1 MHVNTIQPTELSDE
15 LLAESVS
22 KGNTEMF
29 GVIVERYE
37 QKLSRYGR
45 KFLSEKED
53 IKDLIQ
59 DIFLRTYENIK
70 SFDPSMKFSSW
81 IYRIAHN
88 TFVNYLKKKSST
100 PLVFV
105 DFDTFLAHP
114 TYEDP
119 SEREREWKELESM
132 FAECL
137 DKLPLKY
144 REVLVLYYS
153 EELSYKDIA
162 DVLKIPQGTVGV
174 RVKRGRE
181 ALEKVCLTVKDR
193 LL

>member
-1 MHVNTIQPTELSDE
+1 MDTTQSSELSDE

-29 GVIVERYE
+29 GRIVERYE
-37 QKLSRYGR
+37 EKLSRYGR
-45 KFLSEKED
+45 KFLSDRED

-59 DIFLRTYENIK
+59 DIFLRTYENMK
-70 SFDPSMKFSSW
+70 SFDPSLKFSSW

-88 TFVNYLKKKSST
+88 TFVNHLKKKSST

-114 TYEDP
+114 TYEDS
-119 SEREREWKELESM
+119 SEREREWKELEALFS
-132 FAECL
+132 ECL
-137 DKLPLKY
+137 DKIPLKY

-153 EELSYKDIA
+153 EELSYKEIA
-162 DVLKIPQGTVGV
+162 DILKIPQGTVGV

-181 ALEKVCLTVKDR
+181 ALEKVSATMKDR

>member
-1 MHVNTIQPTELSDE
+1 MCVDTTNSQELSDE

-29 GVIVERYE
+29 GIIVERYE
-37 QKLSRYGR
+37 EKLSRYGR
-45 KFLSEKED
+45 KFLSDKED
-53 IKDLIQ
+53 IKDLMQ

-70 SFDPSMKFSSW
+70 SFDPSLKFSSW

-88 TFVNYLKKKSST
+88 TFVNYLKKKSNN

-114 TYEDP
+114 IYEDP
-119 SEREREWKELESM
+119 SEREREWKELEKM
-132 FAECL
+132 FGECL
-137 DKLPLKY
+137 GKLSLKY

-153 EELSYKDIA
+153 EELSYKEIA
-162 DVLKIPQGTVGV
+162 DILKIPQGTVGI

-181 ALEKVCLTVKDR
+181 ALQKVCVSVQDR
-193 LL
+193 LE